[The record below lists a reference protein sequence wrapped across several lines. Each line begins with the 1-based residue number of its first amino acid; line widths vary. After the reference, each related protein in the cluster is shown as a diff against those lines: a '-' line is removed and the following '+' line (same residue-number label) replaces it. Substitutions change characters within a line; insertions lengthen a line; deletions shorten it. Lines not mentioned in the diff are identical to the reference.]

1 MASVDIPAGLE
12 KAIDEEVG
20 EEKVYKNKSELIRD
34 AIRRLLEDKGR
45 LNNRKLSDEIVQNIK
60 EAKESENWNNWEEVK
75 NSQ

>member
-20 EEKVYKNKSELIRD
+20 EERVYKNKSELIRD

-60 EAKESENWNNWEEVK
+60 EAKESDNWNNWEEVK